1 MEIRKVRI
9 GSRGSPLALWQ
20 ANWIKDL
27 LLKQHSDLDVDIK
40 IIKTSG
46 DKIQDVP
53 LAKIGGKGLFVKE
66 IEEGLLKHEVD
77 LLSIV

>member
-20 ANWIKDL
+20 ANWVKDL

-46 DKIQDVP
+46 DKIQNVP
-53 LAKIGGKGLFVKE
+53 LAKLAGKVY
-66 IEEGLLKHEVD
+66 LLKK
-77 LLSIV
+77 LKRAF

>member
-1 MEIRKVRI
+1 MTIRKVSI

-27 LLKQHSDLDVDIK
+27 LLKQHSDLSVDIQ

-53 LAKIGGKGLFVKE
+53 LAKIGGKDY
-66 IEEGLLKHEVD
+66 LLRK
-77 LLSIV
+77 LKRAF

>member
-20 ANWIKDL
+20 ANWVKDL

-46 DKIQDVP
+46 DKIQD
-53 LAKIGGKGLFVKE
+53 
-66 IEEGLLKHEVD
+66 
-77 LLSIV
+77 LSLIHI

>member
-20 ANWIKDL
+20 ANWVKDL

-40 IIKTSG
+40 IIKTSNNNSG
-46 DKIQDVP
+46 RVIADYQK
-53 LAKIGGKGLFVKE
+53 KYNCTFLF
-66 IEEGLLKHEVD
+66 I
-77 LLSIV
+77 

>member
-20 ANWIKDL
+20 ANWVKDL
-27 LLKQHSDLDVDIK
+27 RLKQHSDLDVDIK

-46 DKIQDVP
+46 DKIQDIP
-53 LAKIGGKGLFVKE
+53 LAKIGGKGLFV
-66 IEEGLLKHEVD
+66 
-77 LLSIV
+77 